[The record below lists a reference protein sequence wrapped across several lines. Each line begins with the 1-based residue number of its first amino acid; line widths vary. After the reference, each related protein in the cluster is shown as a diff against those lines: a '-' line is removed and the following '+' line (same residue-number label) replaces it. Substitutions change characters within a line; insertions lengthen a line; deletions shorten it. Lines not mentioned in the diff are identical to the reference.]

1 MSYEEFLDWD
11 SGEARAE
18 WINGEVIFLSP
29 VNTVHQKIVDFL
41 LASFMHFVESEHLGE
56 VISGPAQ
63 MKTGPDLPGREPD
76 LYFIA
81 RKNLARLKKKH
92 LQGPAD
98 LAVEVI
104 SPDSRARDRGEKF
117 YEYEQGGVREY
128 WMIDYERKQAEFFV
142 LDKKG
147 IYRSAPVE
155 KDGIY
160 RSAVLKGL
168 WIKVDWLWQKRL
180 PTLMSVLKAWG
191 LV

>member
-1 MSYEEFLDWD
+1 
-11 SGEARAE
+11 
-18 WINGEVIFLSP
+18 
-29 VNTVHQKIVDFL
+29 
-41 LASFMHFVESEHLGE
+41 
-56 VISGPAQ
+56 
-63 MKTGPDLPGREPD
+63 MKTGPDLPGREPS

-81 RKNLARLKKKH
+81 RKNLHRLKKKH

-98 LAVEVI
+98 LVVEVI

-117 YEYEQGGVREY
+117 YEYKQGGVREY

-142 LDKKG
+142 LDKNG
-147 IYRSAPVE
+147 IYRPAPIG

-168 WIKVDWLWQKRL
+168 WIKVDWLWPKRL